1 MAADCCLDEQDTTR
15 TRAGRPKLGQETDM
29 ALSGKTI
36 LVTGAASGIGL
47 ATATKLL
54 GLGANV
60 IATDLNG
67 EALERAEALSHAAAT
82 RLQHDV
88 ASADD
93 WHRIGETID
102 RLQSG
107 LHGIVNNAGIMLTR
121 PLANTSFDDYRRV
134 MSINVDSVWLSVQ
147 TLLPALKRG
156 AAQSAAGASI
166 VNISSIYGQIAGP
179 MHAAYCAS
187 KGAVRL
193 LTKAHAVELAPHQ
206 IRVNSIH
213 PGPVDTPLGVGGLES
228 VVEAGMLPDLD
239 AARDF
244 VRKKFPLGRW
254 AVAGDIAGAVAF
266 LQSDDSSFMTGSEM
280 TIDGGLSI
288 T

>member
-1 MAADCCLDEQDTTR
+1 MTLT
-15 TRAGRPKLGQETDM
+15 
-29 ALSGKTI
+29 GKTI

-47 ATATKLL
+47 ATATRLL
-54 GLGANV
+54 GLGAHV
-60 IATDLNG
+60 IATDING
-67 EALERAEALSHAAAT
+67 EALNQAPALANDDAT
-82 RLQHDV
+82 RVQHDV
-88 ASADD
+88 ASAAD
-93 WHRIGETID
+93 WQRVAETVE
-102 RLQSG
+102 RLGGS

-121 PLANTSFDDYRRV
+121 PLAQTGFDDFRRV
-134 MSINVDSVWLSVQ
+134 MAINVDSVWLSVQ
-147 TLLPALKRG
+147 TLLPALRRG
-156 AAQSAAGASI
+156 AGQSAAGASI

-213 PGPVDTPLGVGGLES
+213 PGPVDTPLGVGGLQS
-228 VVEAGMLPDLD
+228 VVEAGMLPDLQT
-239 AARDF
+239 ARDF
-244 VRKKFPLGRW
+244 VQNKFPLGRW
-254 AVAGDIAGAVAF
+254 AVADDIAGAVAF
-266 LQSDDSSFMTGSEM
+266 LLSDDASFMTGSEM